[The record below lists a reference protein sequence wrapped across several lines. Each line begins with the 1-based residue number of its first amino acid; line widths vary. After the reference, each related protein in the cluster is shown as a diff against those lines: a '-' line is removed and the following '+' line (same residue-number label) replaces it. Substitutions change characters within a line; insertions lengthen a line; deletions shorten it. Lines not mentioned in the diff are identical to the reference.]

1 MKVQNGWQTRSLD
14 ELESIASSSPKSSA
28 SPFVQGPGRTAAFSP
43 RRPPGSA
50 MNRTWSD
57 SSSSEGS
64 RSEPR
69 TGPLSSPSH
78 ARANGQR
85 PRALGPPADIQPGS
99 RRRPTPNET
108 GFHPP
113 PGRPYHSRPTSQ
125 RTPSQQGAMEAD
137 AVETLLFMA
146 SPNNSGYKPL
156 SQASQESSLRSTLNF
171 SARTSPLRSQF
182 SQASVTSPK
191 KVAFTDQ
198 PRASLPATKSEII
211 DNMINS
217 MRDESDGEL
226 DAALHLADERQAA
239 RPSTQANNTGFNGLG

>member
-14 ELESIASSSPKSSA
+14 ELESIASSSPKSNA
-28 SPFVQGPGRTAAFSP
+28 SPFVQGIGRTAAFSP
-43 RRPPGSA
+43 RRPLGSA

-57 SSSSEGS
+57 SSSSEDS

-69 TGPLSSPSH
+69 MGALSSPSH
-78 ARANGQR
+78 AKANGPR
-85 PRALGPPADIQPGS
+85 PRALAPPADILPGS

-108 GFHPP
+108 GLRPP

-146 SPNNSGYKPL
+146 SPNNSGYQPP

-171 SARTSPLRSQF
+171 SAQTSPLRSQF

-198 PRASLPATKSEII
+198 PRRSLPATKSEII
-211 DNMINS
+211 DNMINNV
-217 MRDESDGEL
+217 RDESDIEL
-226 DAALHLADERQAA
+226 DAALHLAGQRRTAKQ
-239 RPSTQANNTGFNGLG
+239 ST